1 MKKRKLGILIALL
14 ILTVAF
20 ASVTTTLVLTGTLSI
35 GADRSS
41 FEADVVFTDNVTV
54 LGGEYSL
61 SNGNKTLEFK
71 TGHLNMLESETTL
84 SFEIRNNSRQYDA
97 NATIECSPVDQAYE
111 EYVTVDVNPVDS
123 FTLDALETESGT
135 IKVKLIRSITGD
147 ASEIPFACTI
157 TAEALER
164 DSLQKDASRFE
175 SSSNTNDIGSEVCI
189 EEECFNIID
198 STDTTLTM
206 ISKYNINKDNYR
218 QSSLASGVP
227 YQDRTEEIMGE
238 YLTYLQDITR
248 VKDTSSIQA
257 TLLTKNQLISTY
269 GCEKELDGENE
280 IVSCANSTNSTWLV
294 TNQEYYLLANE
305 NDSIYESLDPNGIVV
320 SSNNGGVRPI
330 ITIAK
335 TLLKETN

>member
-111 EYVTVDVNPVDS
+111 DYVSVDVNPVDS

-147 ASEIPFACTI
+147 ASEIPFECTI

-175 SSSNTNDIGSEVCI
+175 SSSNTDEIGSEVCI
-189 EEECFNIID
+189 EEECFNVIS

-206 ISKYNINKDNYR
+206 ISKYNVNKDNYR
-218 QSSLASGVP
+218 QSTLASGVV
-227 YQDRTEEIMGE
+227 YQDKVEDILRE
-238 YLTYLQDITR
+238 YTSYLQDITR
-248 VKDTSSIQA
+248 VKDTSSIQS
-257 TLLTKNQLISTY
+257 TLLSKDNLLSTY
-269 GCEKELDGENE
+269 GCMEVNDGENDV
-280 IVSCANSTNSTWLV
+280 VSCANSTNAGWLV
-294 TNQEYYLLANE
+294 TNQEYYLLANDT
-305 NDSIYESLDPNGIVV
+305 DSIYESVDPNGIIVN
-320 SSNNGGVRPI
+320 SNNGGVRPV